1 MDSLTSLSDR
11 MKKLDQM
18 LQHAEQLKADL
29 TQKEADMNRREE
41 SLIQRE
47 RSLTSKIRNF
57 EASSQNLRQ
66 EEQKLDLLR
75 KELDVKEKSIRA
87 EAEACECKRAKLK
100 AWAQGTMQHKALLG
114 LCALLTL
121 CLTARWWT
129 FLASV
134 WDALRSGLNR
144 LCGASLAVCGE
155 MSIHLQEWLSEAHIS
170 PLMAIFILIMGSGLL
185 VVIIIA
191 ILDYRRNH

>member
-1 MDSLTSLSDR
+1 

-18 LQHAEQLKADL
+18 LQHVEQLKADL

-41 SLIQRE
+41 SLIQ
-47 RSLTSKIRNF
+47 
-57 EASSQNLRQ
+57 
-66 EEQKLDLLR
+66 LR
-75 KELDVKEKSIRA
+75 KELDAKEKSIRA

-129 FLASV
+129 FLSSV

-144 LCGASLAVCGE
+144 LCEASLTFCGE